1 MHAAVKP
8 RCWTDQQEQIDGV
21 TEELSIIRQA
31 RENLRA
37 TLTMTNVTNF
47 LLSCLLAYII
57 DESGLVIPSQLLET
71 IVPELW
77 VTVWIQ
83 ILVMA

>member
-8 RCWTDQQEQIDGV
+8 GRWADQKEQIDGV
-21 TEELSIIRQA
+21 FEELSVICEA

-37 TLTMTNVTNF
+37 SLTMTNVTNF

-77 VTVWIQ
+77 VIVGIQ
-83 ILVMA
+83 ILVVA